1 MSCAANSQYGM
12 KELSAIFDSGMLF
25 HAVPLTE
32 GCSGYS
38 RSTRPW
44 TEYFYGKLLADADIG
59 VGEDYKKDNSM
70 IIKVNENISWWSGES
85 IALKLWAGNVLRR
98 QQQVRLERALCY
110 L

>member
-1 MSCAANSQYGM
+1 MSCTANSKYGLR
-12 KELSAIFDSGMLF
+12 ELSAIYDDWMLL
-25 HAVPLTE
+25 PYLLTE

-44 TEYFYGKLLADADIG
+44 TEYFYGKLLEDADTG

-85 IALKLWAGNVLRR
+85 IALKLWAGNVLHR
-98 QQQVRLERALCY
+98 QQQVRY
-110 L
+110 